1 MENNDRQI
9 ELKFQRFF
17 TVNFPKVK
25 NFAQML
31 LKSEADAEDVAQDVF
46 CKLWL
51 QPELWLDNDKEL
63 DNYIFIMTR
72 NIVLNIFKHQ
82 QVEQEYQSEVIEKT
96 LLYELTEKEEILN
109 NVYYKEMLMIIQL
122 TLEKMPKRRR
132 LIFELS
138 RFRGLS
144 HKEIADK
151 LGDTSIDDLQRVGI
165 DRIKEGTPLFYFFSL
180 IFLSS
185 MYVVVVFSV

>member
-1 MENNDRQI
+1 MENNDKQI
-9 ELKFQRFF
+9 ELKFQKFF

-31 LKSEADAEDVAQDVF
+31 LNSESDAEDVAQDVF

-51 QPELWLDNDKEL
+51 QPELWLNNDKEL

-82 QVEQEYQSEVIEKT
+82 QVEQEYQAEVIEKT
-96 LLYELTEKEEILN
+96 FLYELTEKEEILD
-109 NVYYKEMLMIIQL
+109 NVYYKEMLLIIQL

-151 LGDTSIDDLQRVGI
+151 LDVSIRTIEHQVYLALIELKKVL
-165 DRIKEGTPLFYFFSL
+165 LFFIFFSN
-180 IFLSS
+180 IFK
-185 MYVVVVFSV
+185 

>member
-1 MENNDRQI
+1 MENNDKQI

-31 LKSEADAEDVAQDVF
+31 LKSESDAEDVAQDVF

-51 QPELWLDNDKEL
+51 QPELWLNNDKEL

-82 QVEQEYQSEVIEKT
+82 QVEQEYQAEVIEKT
-96 LLYELTEKEEILN
+96 FLYELTEKEEILN
-109 NVYYKEMLMIIQL
+109 NVYYREMLLIIQL

-151 LGDTSIDDLQRVGI
+151 LDVSIRTIEHQVYLALIELKKVL
-165 DRIKEGTPLFYFFSL
+165 LFLIFFSN
-180 IFLSS
+180 IFK
-185 MYVVVVFSV
+185 

>member
-1 MENNDRQI
+1 MENSNKCI

-17 TVNFPKVK
+17 TVNFPKVR

-31 LKSEADAEDVAQDVF
+31 LKSEAEAEDVAQDVF

-51 QPELWLDNDKEL
+51 QPEIWLDNDKDL
-63 DNYIFIMTR
+63 DNYLFIMTR

-82 QVEQEYQSEVIEKT
+82 QIKQEYQEEVIEKT
-96 LLYELTEKEEILN
+96 LLYELTEKEDVLN
-109 NVYYKEMLMIIQL
+109 NIYFKEMLMIIQL

-138 RFRGLS
+138 RFKGLS
-144 HKEIADK
+144 HKEIAEK
-151 LGDTSIDDLQRVGI
+151 LSVSVRTIEHQVYLALIELKKVLL
-165 DRIKEGTPLFYFFSL
+165 LFIFFSS
-180 IFLSS
+180 IFK
-185 MYVVVVFSV
+185 

>member
-63 DNYIFIMTR
+63 DNYIFIMTYQYKC
-72 NIVLNIFKHQ
+72 LN
-82 QVEQEYQSEVIEKT
+82 
-96 LLYELTEKEEILN
+96 LLYKQLLILILLS
-109 NVYYKEMLMIIQL
+109 KI
-122 TLEKMPKRRR
+122 
-132 LIFELS
+132 LIL
-138 RFRGLS
+138 
-144 HKEIADK
+144 
-151 LGDTSIDDLQRVGI
+151 
-165 DRIKEGTPLFYFFSL
+165 IKF
-180 IFLSS
+180 
-185 MYVVVVFSV
+185 

>member
-9 ELKFQRFF
+9 ELKFQKFF
-17 TVNFPKVK
+17 TANFPKVK

-31 LKSEADAEDVAQDVF
+31 LKSEAEAEDVAQDVF

-51 QPELWLDNDKEL
+51 QPEIWLDAGKDL
-63 DNYIFIMTR
+63 DNYLFILTR

-82 QVEQEYQSEVIEKT
+82 QIEQEYQDEVTGEN
-96 LLYELTEKEEILN
+96 LLYELTEKDDILN
-109 NVYYKEMLMIIQL
+109 NVYYKEMLLIIQL

-151 LGDTSIDDLQRVGI
+151 LDVSIRTIEHQVYLALIELKKVL
-165 DRIKEGTPLFYFFSL
+165 LFFIFFSN
-180 IFLSS
+180 IFK
-185 MYVVVVFSV
+185 

>member
-1 MENNDRQI
+1 LDTDR
-9 ELKFQRFF
+9 
-17 TVNFPKVK
+17 
-25 NFAQML
+25 
-31 LKSEADAEDVAQDVF
+31 D
-46 CKLWL
+46 
-51 QPELWLDNDKEL
+51 L

-82 QVEQEYQSEVIEKT
+82 QIEQEYQDEVIEKT
-96 LLYELTEKEEILN
+96 FLYELTEKEEVLN

-151 LGDTSIDDLQRVGI
+151 LDVSIRTIEHQVYLALI
-165 DRIKEGTPLFYFFSL
+165 ELKKILILFIFFLKYF
-180 IFLSS
+180 
-185 MYVVVVFSV
+185 

>member
-82 QVEQEYQSEVIEKT
+82 QVEQEYQGSVVI
-96 LLYELTEKEEILN
+96 LG
-109 NVYYKEMLMIIQL
+109 
-122 TLEKMPKRRR
+122 
-132 LIFELS
+132 
-138 RFRGLS
+138 GLS
-144 HKEIADK
+144 LVNSLHAYTFASLKRKK
-151 LGDTSIDDLQRVGI
+151 LIST
-165 DRIKEGTPLFYFFSL
+165 TPLNDALNAL
-180 IFLSS
+180 ILALNASAAAFVLLFTKKFRILS
-185 MYVVVVFSV
+185 

>member
-1 MENNDRQI
+1 MGNDDRQI
-9 ELKFQRFF
+9 ELKFQKFF
-17 TVNFPKVK
+17 TINFPKVK

-31 LKSEADAEDVAQDVF
+31 LKSETEAEDVAQDVF

-51 QPELWLDNDKEL
+51 QPEIWLDTDKDL

-82 QVEQEYQSEVIEKT
+82 QIEQEYQDEVVEKT
-96 LLYELTEKEEILN
+96 FLYELTEKEEILD

-138 RFRGLS
+138 RFKGLS

-151 LGDTSIDDLQRVGI
+151 LDVSIRTIEHQVYLALIELKKILV
-165 DRIKEGTPLFYFFSL
+165 LFIFFLKYF
-180 IFLSS
+180 
-185 MYVVVVFSV
+185 